1 MTTSRMLVLMLLV
14 VMTTLLPI
22 ATSVA
27 HASGFDQAYRFAYD
41 LCQYYYLSC
50 PVTH

>member
-1 MTTSRMLVLMLLV
+1 MRTSRMLVLMLLV

-27 HASGFDQAYRFAYD
+27 HADAFDQAYQFAHD
-41 LCQYYYLSC
+41 LCQYYYANCALS
-50 PVTH
+50 P